1 MTGRADRI
9 ARMLALVPLG
19 AACGVAVGVLIMV
32 GLFLSAGE
40 LPTGGGMFIGIGGGI
55 WLGAPTGAILAP
67 AIGAL
72 LMDRVPLRR
81 LVATTAAASIVGGV
95 AGARIVVAMRY
106 IDGGIIGAL
115 PGAIL
120 GCLVAAAWLY
130 VRTARRGA
138 LA

>member
-19 AACGVAVGVLIMV
+19 AACGVAVDVLLMV
-32 GLFLSAGE
+32 GLFLS
-40 LPTGGGMFIGIGGGI
+40 
-55 WLGAPTGAILAP
+55 
-67 AIGAL
+67 
-72 LMDRVPLRR
+72 
-81 LVATTAAASIVGGV
+81 

-130 VRTARRGA
+130 ARTARRDA